1 MRNTT
6 STLSHLT
13 AGFTAVLVGYTS
25 SVVIV
30 MQAATAAG
38 ASAADI
44 ESWLLT
50 LGLLMGVTSIGYS
63 WYYKTPILTAWSTPG
78 AALLVTAATQYNLPT
93 VLGAFVI
100 SGLLIFITGLIKPLA
115 EALQRIPA
123 PLATAMLGAIL
134 LPICVQAFTP
144 MTTMPGLFVLMF
156 VSYLVA
162 KKFLPKYAMLILLF
176 VGLVSAYLI
185 APASTSMP
193 DLALAKPVWV
203 TPEFQLEAIVNIA
216 LPLYLVTMLSQN
228 LPGITMLRSYH
239 YEVPVK
245 PVLLG
250 TGLSNALLAPL
261 GGFSVNLAA
270 ITAAICMNE
279 EADKDQQQRYRA
291 ALWAG
296 GFYILAGLLATSV
309 VALFLSFPQ
318 EITQMLAGFA
328 LLGTLLMCLQTS
340 FQSKGY
346 LEPALITFLVTLSGV
361 SLFGISSPL
370 WGLLIGGLYLRFL
383 RTVA

>member
-30 MQAATAAG
+30 MQAAAAAG
-38 ASAADI
+38 ASAAAI

-50 LGLLMGVTSIGYS
+50 LGVLMGVTSIGYS

-78 AALLVTAATQYNLPT
+78 AALLVTAAAQYSLPT
-93 VLGAFVI
+93 VMGGFVV

-115 EALQRIPA
+115 DALQRIPA
-123 PLATAMLGAIL
+123 PLATAMLAAIL

-144 MTTMPGLFVLMF
+144 MTTMPRIFALMF
-156 VSYLVA
+156 VSYLVT
-162 KKFLPKYAMLILLF
+162 KKFLPKYTMLILLLL
-176 VGLVSAYLI
+176 GLVSAYLI
-185 APASTSMP
+185 APASTNMP
-193 DLALAKPVWV
+193 DLTLATPVWT
-203 TPEFQLEAIVNIA
+203 TPEFQFEAILTIA
-216 LPLYLVTMLSQN
+216 VPLYLVTMLSQN
-228 LPGITMLRSYH
+228 LPGITLLRSYH

-261 GGFSVNLAA
+261 GGFSINLAA

-279 EADKDQQQRYRA
+279 EVDEDQQQRYRA
-291 ALWAG
+291 VLWAG

-346 LEPALITFLVTLSGV
+346 LEPALLTFLVTLSGV
-361 SLFGISSPL
+361 ALFGISAPL
-370 WGLLIGGLYLRFL
+370 WGLLIGGLYLRLL
-383 RTVA
+383 RPPA